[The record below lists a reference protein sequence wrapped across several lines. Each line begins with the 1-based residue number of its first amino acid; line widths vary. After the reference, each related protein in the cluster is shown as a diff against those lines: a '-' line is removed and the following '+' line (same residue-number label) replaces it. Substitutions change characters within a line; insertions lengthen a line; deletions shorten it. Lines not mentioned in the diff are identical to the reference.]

1 MYQLIAPDAQAFT
14 QWSACLEEFGDGP
27 IDGSGFQATPDL
39 SEAAFTLYME
49 DRLRA
54 ADTSIAPPEN
64 WVHCN
69 FYWIVDG
76 AGTGELVGFLA
87 LRHELTPHLLEQGG
101 HIGYS
106 VRPSA
111 RNKGVASAALV
122 LGLTEA
128 RNLGIGRVLLTV
140 KESNVASQRVIER
153 AGGVYEDSR
162 QGFRRYW
169 FHQPN
174 PWGQDSHS

>member
-1 MYQLIAPDAQAFT
+1 MYQLIAPDAQAFA

-39 SEAAFTLYME
+39 SEAAFSLYME

-54 ADTSIAPPEN
+54 ADTSTALPEN
-64 WVHCN
+64 RVHCN

-76 AGTGELVGFLA
+76 AETGELLGFLA
-87 LRHELTPHLLEQGG
+87 IRHELTPQLLHQGG
-101 HIGYS
+101 HLGYS

-122 LGLTEA
+122 LGLAKA
-128 RNLGIGRVLLTV
+128 RTLGIDRVLLTV
-140 KESNVASQRVIER
+140 QESNAASRKVIER

-169 FHQPN
+169 FPQPN